1 MTPHRTPS
9 AEPPAKAA
17 AAIQAT
23 GENEALEL
31 GVEAYVFG
39 YPLVLMDVTR
49 AVTTN
54 APKAEGG
61 KAPINQL
68 VHLREFP
75 DYTFTDVVSP
85 NADTLYSFG
94 WLDLRKEPQILS
106 VPDVGKRYYLM
117 PMLDAWTNVFASP
130 GARTTGTGK
139 GDFAIVGPQWTGTL
153 PQGVHVIN
161 APTNMVW
168 LIGRTQTNG
177 ASDYAAVQVVQD
189 QYKLT
194 PLSSWGKSYAPP
206 TNAPVA
212 PGVDA
217 RTPPV
222 NQVADMDAATFFG
235 RLNALM
241 KENPPAAADAPALA
255 RFAKVGVGP
264 GKPFDLTSMDPGAAR
279 GLKRSVEAGQ
289 LEIIGEAKRPHGQQV
304 NGWDVSPANTANF
317 GTDYTYRAVVA
328 LAGLGANLPA
338 DAIYPCASVDG
349 DGQPLHGKHRYAIRF
364 AKGQLPPVNAFWSL
378 TMYNAKRTFIRN
390 PIDRY
395 AIGDRDKLARN
406 PDGSTTIYLQRDSPG
421 PDKESNWLPAPP
433 DSFNVVLRLYWPKK
447 EIIEGLWRPPPIER
461 IR

>member
-9 AEPPAKAA
+9 AEPPTRAA
-17 AAIQAT
+17 GAIQAT

-31 GVEAYVFG
+31 GVEAYVYG

-54 APKAEGG
+54 APKAAGG

-75 DYTFTDVVSP
+75 DHTFTDVVSP
-85 NADTLYSFG
+85 NADTLYSFA
-94 WLDLRKEPQILS
+94 WLDLKKEPQIVS

-153 PQGVHVIN
+153 PEGVHVIN

-177 ASDYAAVQVVQD
+177 ASDYGAVHAIQD

-194 PLSSWGKSYAPP
+194 PLFSWGKSYAPS

-212 PGVDA
+212 PGIDA
-217 RTPPV
+217 KTPPI
-222 NQVADMDAATFFG
+222 NQVADMDAATFFS

-241 KENPPAAADAPALA
+241 KENPPAAADAPALE
-255 RFAKVGVGP
+255 RFANVGVAP
-264 GKPFDLTSMDPGAAR
+264 GKPFDLNSMDPNIAKGME
-279 GLKRSVEAGQ
+279 RSVEAGQ
-289 LEIIGEAKRPHGQQV
+289 LEIIGESKKPHGQQV

-317 GTDYTYRAVVA
+317 GTDYAYRAVVA

-338 DAIYPCASVDG
+338 DAIYPRASVDG

-364 AKGQLPPVNAFWSL
+364 AKGQRPPVNAFWSL

-390 PIDRY
+390 PINRY

-406 PDGSTTIYLQRDSPG
+406 PDGSTTIYLQKDSPG
-421 PDKESNWLPAPP
+421 ADKESNWLPAPP
-433 DSFNVVLRLYWPKK
+433 DSFSVVLRLYWPKK
-447 EIIEGLWRPPPIER
+447 AIVEGLWRPPPIER